1 MTSTV
6 DAKPVADPAGAGM
19 AGAGV
24 VRPAGEDAGVSVA
37 RFLAAAATVLQFVA
51 EFDPARYDGVDAT
64 ALVSSFTQIERVA
77 VIGKSLAGVRA
88 TECRQPEAGGHPT
101 PAHWLSDMTG
111 DSLGDS
117 TGVLKLGESL
127 ADHPAI
133 DEAARKGKLS
143 GKAARLVA
151 DAARVNPGSEDEL
164 VEAATHETFHQLRD
178 RCLRAKA
185 QGRSAEDAAA
195 HRRRLHDQRHC
206 RTWTDQDGAFC
217 LDARLAP
224 DAGASLL
231 ASLNARTDA
240 LFEEARREGRHESSD
255 AYRADALV
263 GLVTG
268 RRGGSP
274 VRTGATPPRA
284 PGPGTVQPGDPEPGD
299 SDLTDLTGDSD
310 DPGDSHTGDSDPGP
324 RAQVLLRVDL
334 DALRRGSVGPG
345 GVCEIPGVGPVSV
358 ESARELMGDAVTRLV
373 ITNGVD
379 VTTVCHLGRS
389 IPSAL
394 RTALVERDRSC
405 VIPGCDVTQ
414 GLEIDHWGVAF
425 AEGGPASLENTARL
439 CGHHHYLRTHQGF
452 TLTGG
457 PGRWRWAPPARGRP
471 PDPDDPDL
479 ALTPAA
485 R

>member
-1 MTSTV
+1 
-6 DAKPVADPAGAGM
+6 M

-24 VRPAGEDAGVSVA
+24 ARPEGDGGVSVA
-37 RFLAAAATVLQFVA
+37 RFLSAAATVLQFVA
-51 EFDPARYDGVDAT
+51 EFDPARYDGVDAA
-64 ALVSSFTQIERVA
+64 ALVSSFTRIERVA
-77 VIGKSLAGVRA
+77 SIGKSLAGVRA

-195 HRRRLHDQRHC
+195 HRRRLHDERHC

-284 PGPGTVQPGDPEPGD
+284 PGPGTVQPGDP
-299 SDLTDLTGDSD
+299 DLTDLTAL
-310 DPGDSHTGDSDPGP
+310 TGDSPRRPETATPGTGTTPDRGP
-324 RAQVLLRVDL
+324 RSSS
-334 DALRRGSVGPG
+334 GSTSTPCAG
-345 GVCEIPGVGPVSV
+345 
-358 ESARELMGDAVTRLV
+358 
-373 ITNGVD
+373 
-379 VTTVCHLGRS
+379 
-389 IPSAL
+389 
-394 RTALVERDRSC
+394 DRSDPVGC
-405 VIPGCDVTQ
+405 ARSPG
-414 GLEIDHWGVAF
+414 W
-425 AEGGPASLENTARL
+425 ARSPSS
-439 CGHHHYLRTHQGF
+439 R
-452 TLTGG
+452 
-457 PGRWRWAPPARGRP
+457 PGS
-471 PDPDDPDL
+471 
-479 ALTPAA
+479 
-485 R
+485 